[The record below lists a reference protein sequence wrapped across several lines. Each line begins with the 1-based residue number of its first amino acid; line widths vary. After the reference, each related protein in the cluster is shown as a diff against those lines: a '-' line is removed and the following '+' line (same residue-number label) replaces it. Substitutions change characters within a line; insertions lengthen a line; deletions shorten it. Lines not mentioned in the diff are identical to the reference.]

1 MFFNDLDQ
9 TGWRLSL
16 QEPPK
21 RIVSLVPSQT
31 ELLHNL
37 GVMNFLVGRTKF
49 CVHPNEIQT
58 IPVVGGT
65 KQIKRERLLEVNPDL
80 VIGNHEENTKEDI
93 EWIRESYPVWLSKV
107 NSLKDA
113 FSMIHSIGLLVNRL
127 KEAQR
132 ITEKIKRVIP
142 KKICSPKLSA
152 AYLIWNKP
160 MMVAAGNT
168 FIDSMLQTAGIQNVF
183 STWERYPKVDDKTIR
198 HSNADLLLLSSEPFP
213 FREKHRNEFQKR
225 FPEIRVCLIDGE
237 MCSWYGN
244 RMLNGLIYLNQQ
256 LSEWQMM
263 QNLPKP

>member
-16 QEPPK
+16 QEPPE

-37 GVMNFLVGRTKF
+37 GVMNFLGVRTKF
-49 CVHPNEIQT
+49 CVNPNEIQT

-65 KQIKRERLLEVNPDL
+65 KLINRERLLEVETDL

-113 FSMIHSIGLLVNRL
+113 FSMIHSIGFLVNRL
-127 KEAQR
+127 KDAQR
-132 ITEKIKRVIP
+132 ITEKIKKVIP
-142 KKICSPKLSA
+142 KKISSPKLSA

-183 STWERYPKVDDKTIR
+183 ST
-198 HSNADLLLLSSEPFP
+198 
-213 FREKHRNEFQKR
+213 
-225 FPEIRVCLIDGE
+225 
-237 MCSWYGN
+237 
-244 RMLNGLIYLNQQ
+244 
-256 LSEWQMM
+256 
-263 QNLPKP
+263 